1 MHILHIYRYILSS
14 SGAFLAYWLTACSAW
29 LGCSDVNSWYSEQGD
44 ATYLLIRVVILQ
56 LVMEKSFRISKLV
69 GKTLLLVFIG

>member
-1 MHILHIYRYILSS
+1 MVLSS

-44 ATYLLIRVVILQ
+44 ATYLLIRIVTLQ
-56 LVMEKSFRISKLV
+56 LVMEKSFLEFQN
-69 GKTLLLVFIG
+69 LLEKHYFWYLSDRGP